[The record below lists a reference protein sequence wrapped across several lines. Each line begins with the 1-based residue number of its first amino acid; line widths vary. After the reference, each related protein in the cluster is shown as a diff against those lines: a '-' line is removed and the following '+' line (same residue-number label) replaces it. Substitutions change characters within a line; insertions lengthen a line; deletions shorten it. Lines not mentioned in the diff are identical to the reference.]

1 MDTIF
6 YESKNH
12 YKFAVNVINA
22 LITAV
27 LCLSFPKT
35 ILAQETALIANSVT
49 PVINA
54 AFIEKSIN
62 EAINKDEESKNF
74 NENVKQR
81 YKNGVIKDIKTGVK
95 HIRLTRVY
103 NGCPVKINVVEIN
116 RKLNPDLKILP
127 VLASDKK
134 LNSKSGISGIAKKN
148 NSIVAIN
155 GTFFKPQTGV
165 PLGTLMINGEIQ
177 TGPVYDRVALG
188 IFENRFDT
196 ARVQLNANLITKN
209 ETIRIDN
216 INQPRMLSTY
226 TLMYTPKWGLKSAPT
241 PKYGMQVSISDNRIT
256 EISENS
262 LTIPE
267 NGFVISGPASKLGKL
282 KVGDKIKTDIKTIP
296 EWENVTHIISGG
308 PYLLK
313 KGDVFIDVKE
323 EKLPAITGRNP
334 RTAIGYTADNNLVL
348 ITVDGR
354 EQASVGM
361 TLRELAGFMKSIGCY
376 EAINLDGGGSS
387 VLYING
393 QIANHPAQKGG
404 IALSN
409 ALTVGIE

>member
-6 YESKNH
+6 YESKKH
-12 YKFAVNVINA
+12 YKFAVNVINTA
-22 LITAV
+22 ITVA

-35 ILAQETALIANSVT
+35 LLAQETVLIANTVT
-49 PVINA
+49 PIINA
-54 AFIEKSIN
+54 GRIEKSVDN
-62 EAINKDEESKNF
+62 ALKQEEELKRF
-74 NENVKQR
+74 NESVKQR
-81 YKNGVIKDIKTGVK
+81 YKNGVIKDIELGVK
-95 HIRLTRVY
+95 HIRLTKTY
-103 NGCPVKINVVEIN
+103 NGRPVKINIVEIN
-116 RKLNPDLKILP
+116 RNLNPDLKITP
-127 VLASDKK
+127 VLASDK
-134 LNSKSGISGIAKKN
+134 LNTKSGISRIAKKN

-165 PLGTLMINGEIQ
+165 PLGTLMIDGEIQ
-177 TGPVYDRVALG
+177 TGPIYDRVALG
-188 IFENRFDT
+188 IFEDRFDT

-209 ETIRIDN
+209 QKIKIDN

-226 TLMYTPKWGLKSAPT
+226 TLMYTPKWGIKSTPT
-241 PKYGMQVSISDNRIT
+241 PKYGIQIAVKDNKVT

-262 LTIPE
+262 LIIPE
-267 NGFVISGPASKLGKL
+267 NGYIISGPKSKLGNL
-282 KVGDKIKTDIKTIP
+282 KIGDSIKADIVTIP
-296 EWENVTHIISGG
+296 EWKNVTHIISGG

-313 KGDVFIDVKE
+313 RGEIFIDVKE

-334 RTAIGYTADNNLVL
+334 RTAVGYTPENNLVL

-354 EQASVGM
+354 EQSSIGM
-361 TLRELAGFMKSIGCY
+361 SLRELASFMKSIGCY

-409 ALTVGIE
+409 ALTVGF

>member
-1 MDTIF
+1 MDTVF
-6 YESKNH
+6 YESKKH
-12 YKFAVNVINA
+12 YKFAVNVLNA
-22 LITAV
+22 AIIVA
-27 LCLSFPKT
+27 LCLCFPKT
-35 ILAQETALIANSVT
+35 LLAHETVLIANTVT

-54 AFIEKSIN
+54 GKIEKSIDN
-62 EAINKDEESKNF
+62 AINKEEEAKKF
-74 NENVKQR
+74 NASVKQR
-81 YKNGVIKDIKTGVK
+81 YKNGIIKDVETGIK
-95 HIRLTRVY
+95 HIRLTRTY
-103 NGCPVKINVVEIN
+103 NGRPVKINVVEIN
-116 RKLNPDLKILP
+116 RTLNPDLKITP
-127 VLASDKK
+127 VLASDK
-134 LNSKSGISGIAKKN
+134 LNSKSGISRIAKKN
-148 NSIVAIN
+148 NSLVAIN

-165 PLGTLMINGEIQ
+165 PLGTLMIDGEIQ
-177 TGPVYDRVALG
+177 TGPIYDRVALG

-209 ETIRIDN
+209 ESIKIDN

-226 TLMYTPKWGLKSAPT
+226 TLMYTPRWGLKSAPT
-241 PKYGMQVSISDNRIT
+241 PKYGMQVAIKDN
-256 EISENS
+256 EIIETSETS
-262 LTIPE
+262 LQIPE
-267 NGFVISGPASKLGKL
+267 NGYVISGPVSKLGKL
-282 KVGDKIKTDIKTIP
+282 KKGDKVKVDIMTIP

-334 RTAIGYTADNNLVL
+334 RTAVGYTADNNLVL
-348 ITVDGR
+348 VTVDGR

-361 TLRELAGFMKSIGCY
+361 SLRELALFMKSIGCY

-409 ALTVGIE
+409 ALTVGF

>member
-6 YESKNH
+6 YESKKH
-12 YKFAVNVINA
+12 YKFAVNVLNA
-22 LITAV
+22 AITVA

-35 ILAQETALIANSVT
+35 LLAQETVLIANTVT
-49 PVINA
+49 PIINA
-54 AFIEKSIN
+54 GIIEKTLN
-62 EAINKDEESKNF
+62 NAVNKEEEAKKFDAS
-74 NENVKQR
+74 VKQR
-81 YKNGVIKDIKTGVK
+81 YKNGVIKDVETGIK
-95 HIRLTRVY
+95 HIRMTKTY
-103 NGCPVKINVVEIN
+103 NGRPVKINVVEIN
-116 RKLNPDLKILP
+116 RTLNPDLKITP
-127 VLASDKK
+127 VLSSDK
-134 LNSKSGISGIAKKN
+134 LNSKSGISKIAKKN

-165 PLGTLMINGEIQ
+165 PLGTLMIDGEIQ
-177 TGPVYDRVALG
+177 TGPVYDRVAMG

-209 ETIRIDN
+209 ETIKIDN

-226 TLMYTPKWGLKSAPT
+226 TLMYTPKWGTKSAPT
-241 PKYGMQVSISDNRIT
+241 PKYGMQVAVSGNEIT
-256 EISENS
+256 EIGETS
-262 LTIPE
+262 LIIPE
-267 NGFVISGPASKLGKL
+267 DGYVISGPASKLGKL
-282 KVGDKIKTDIKTIP
+282 KVGDKVKADIMTIP
-296 EWENVTHIISGG
+296 EWDNVTHIISGG

-313 KGDVFIDVKE
+313 RGDIFIDVKE

-348 ITVDGR
+348 VTVDGR
-354 EQASVGM
+354 EQKSVGM
-361 TLRELAGFMKSIGCY
+361 SLRELALFMKSIGCY

-409 ALTVGIE
+409 ALTVGF